1 MNIFKHDENLKQIAT
16 ELEKIDIKIC
26 KDAAN
31 LKELQKKH
39 PGLKQICENY
49 NNFKKVKENHIEK
62 LLEYLENIS
71 DTTLSKTTVQQL
83 NLEKKTLNK
92 MLEQLRK

>member
-1 MNIFKHDENLKQIAT
+1 MSIFKHDKNLKQIAT
-16 ELEKIDIKIC
+16 ELEKIDINIC

-49 NNFKKVKENHIEK
+49 NNFKKVKENHIVN

-71 DTTLSKTTVQQL
+71 DNTLSNTAVPQL
-83 NLEKKTLNK
+83 NLEKKNIK
-92 MLEQLRK
+92 